1 MRSIRFVMRQHVATT
16 AGAIRSRVVS
26 FHGQTGIVRMAHGAS
41 AAALCG
47 QAVHRVF
54 YRKPDAAWPVV
65 LPGPSL
71 EGGLEELPLC

>member
-1 MRSIRFVMRQHVATT
+1 MPGSELPRTDGHR
-16 AGAIRSRVVS
+16 
-26 FHGQTGIVRMAHGAS
+26 AHGAS

-71 EGGLEELPLC
+71 EGGLEELPLY